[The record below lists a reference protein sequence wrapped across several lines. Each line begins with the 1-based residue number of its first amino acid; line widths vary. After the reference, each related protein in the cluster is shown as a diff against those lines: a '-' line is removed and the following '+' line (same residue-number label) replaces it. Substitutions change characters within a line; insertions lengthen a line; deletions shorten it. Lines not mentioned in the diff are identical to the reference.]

1 MIRVVVAD
9 DNPVIR
15 GGVKS
20 LLESSDGIVVVAE
33 ASNGREAVELAERE
47 HPDLVLCDVRMPVMD
62 GIEAVARMHQTTRVL
77 MLTYA
82 EEENLV
88 AGAIRAGA
96 SGYLVHGRFAP
107 DDLEQAV
114 RQVASG
120 HTVLSPAVVTV
131 VFDALRKG
139 PERLDEQGPLALTE
153 REQEIA
159 NLLARGRSN
168 RDIAADLFISE
179 KTVKN
184 HINHI
189 YAKLGVASR
198 AEAIALWLG
207 VAGASAPGA

>member
-1 MIRVVVAD
+1 MIRVIVAD

-20 LLESSDGIVVVAE
+20 LLESADGIAVVGE
-33 ASNGREAVELAERE
+33 AANGREAIDLTERE
-47 HPDLVLCDVRMPVMD
+47 HPDVVLCDVRMPIMD
-62 GIEAVARMHQTTRVL
+62 GIEAVGKLQETTQVL

-82 EEENLV
+82 EEEHLV

-96 SGYLVHGRFAP
+96 AGYLVHGRFAP
-107 DDLEQAV
+107 DELENAV
-114 RQVASG
+114 AQVAAG
-120 HTVLSPAVVTV
+120 HRVLSPAVVTV

-153 REQEIA
+153 REREIA
-159 NLLARGRSN
+159 NLLAQGRSN
-168 RDIAADLFISE
+168 RDIAGELFISE

-207 VAGASAPGA
+207 VAGAQA